1 MSALPPSLQAALA
14 RPVPPGGLDSLKHV
28 VFFMQENRSFDHYFG
43 TLRGVRGFG
52 DRNAITLPDGRPV
65 FDQSGVLP
73 YPVRAGTGERD
84 LGDGD
89 LQYVE
94 GVDHEWDTGQR
105 TRGGGWHDGWIA
117 GKGPGAM
124 VHFDRRDLP
133 FQFEL
138 ADTFTL
144 CDAYHCSMFGPTNP
158 NRLYH
163 WSGTVGHEPSGR
175 RTTANDACEEDTHPG
190 YAHTSYPERLTAAGK
205 TWRVYQEWDNYQ
217 CNSLEYF
224 TSFKEIAR
232 KALRHTPYRSLHSFH
247 TSVARLPAAERE
259 EMLAALEKGVA
270 ELAPADLEAYERGLR
285 RVAPGRLAASFRAD
299 VAGGRLPQVSYIV
312 APEAYSE
319 HPDPSSPAH
328 SASLVY
334 EILDALASHPEVW
347 ERTALFLTFDENDG
361 FYDHVPPP
369 LPPEGTEGE
378 FVDGL
383 PIGLGYRVP
392 TTVVSPWTVGGY
404 VCSEVFDHTSTIRFV
419 ERWLG
424 VAEPN
429 ISPWRRRVAGDLTS
443 AFAFTTD
450 TAPDTNTD
458 TAPDTVRGTD
468 AAMATATDTAG
479 GTDRGTDTGTA
490 LAPEAG
496 AAVTVPPFRVR
507 WPATPPA
514 VPRLA
519 AQEPGTR
526 PTRPLPYRSEAS
538 AVLEDDGLV
547 VTMTDTGERGSHFA
561 LYPYAGEFAFPRH
574 FDVLGAQAVTVPF
587 EADTYRLVLTG
598 PNGFRR
604 EFAGTGTGAAA
615 RVEITS
621 RGEGHRL
628 TITIA
633 NPGPAALT
641 FALEALA
648 YGTGRRDVPVAAG
661 GRAVL
666 EWDTASGWYDLRLTA
681 EEDPSFHRR
690 VMGHLENGSAGI
702 SG

>member
-1 MSALPPSLQAALA
+1 MSALPPSLRAALA
-14 RPVPPGGLDSLKHV
+14 RPVPPGGLGSLQHV

-52 DRNAITLPDGRPV
+52 DRNAITLPNGRPV

-73 YPVRAGTGERD
+73 YPVRAGTGDRD
-84 LGDGD
+84 LTEGD

-138 ADTFTL
+138 AETFTL

-163 WSGTVGHEPSGR
+163 WSGTVGYEPSGA
-175 RTTANDACEEDTHPG
+175 RTTANDACDEDTHPG
-190 YAHTSYPERLTAAGK
+190 YTHTSYPERLTTAGK

-217 CNSLEYF
+217 CNSLDYF
-224 TSFKEIAR
+224 VSFKDVAR
-232 KALRHTPYRSLHSFH
+232 KALAHTPCRSLHSFY
-247 TSVARLPAAERE
+247 TSIAGLPAEERE
-259 EMLAALEKGVA
+259 EMFAALRKGVEALTPA
-270 ELAPADLEAYERGLR
+270 ERDAYERGLH
-285 RVAPGRLAASFRAD
+285 RVPPGRLAAAFRAD
-299 VAGGRLPQVSYIV
+299 VAEGRLPQVSYIV

-328 SASLVY
+328 SAGLVY
-334 EILDALASHPEVW
+334 EILDALAAHPSVW

-369 LPPEGTEGE
+369 LPPEGTEDE

-392 TTVVSPWTVGGY
+392 MTVVSPWTAGGH

-429 ISPWRRRVAGDLTS
+429 ISPWRRQVAGDLTS
-443 AFAFTTD
+443 AFDFTS
-450 TAPDTNTD
+450 APP
-458 TAPDTVRGTD
+458 AVP
-468 AAMATATDTAG
+468 AAAAV
-479 GTDRGTDTGTA
+479 
-490 LAPEAG
+490 

-514 VPRLA
+514 ERRLA

-526 PTRPLPYRSEAS
+526 PARPLPYRPEAS
-538 AVLEDDGLV
+538 AVLADDGLI
-547 VTMTDTGERGSHFA
+547 VTMTDAGERGSHVV

-574 FDVLGAQAVTVPF
+574 FDVLGAQSVTIPVC
-587 EADTYRLVLTG
+587 ADAYQLTLTG

-604 EFAGTGTGAAA
+604 EFAGSRTGPAA
-615 RVEITS
+615 RTAVSS
-621 RGEGHRL
+621 RGGGGRL
-628 TITIA
+628 TVTIA
-633 NPGPAALT
+633 NPGPAPLT
-641 FALEALA
+641 FTLDALA
-648 YGTGRRDVPVAAG
+648 YGAGRREVAVAAG
-661 GRAVL
+661 DRAVID
-666 EWDTASGWYDLRLTA
+666 WDTASGWYDLRLTVA
-681 EEDPSFHRR
+681 EDPSFHRR
-690 VMGHLENGSAGI
+690 MMGRLENGRAGV

>member
-1 MSALPPSLQAALA
+1 MSALPSSLRAALA
-14 RPVPPGGLDSLKHV
+14 RPAPPGGLDSIRHV

-52 DRNAITLPDGRPV
+52 DRNAVMLPAGRPV
-65 FDQSGVLP
+65 FEQSGVLP
-73 YPVRAGTGERD
+73 YSVRAGTGDRD
-84 LGDGD
+84 LTEGD

-105 TRGGGWHDGWIA
+105 TRGDGWHDGWIA

-124 VHFDRRDLP
+124 VHFDRRELP

-138 ADTFTL
+138 ADAFTL

-175 RTTANDACEEDTHPG
+175 RTTANDACAEDTHPG
-190 YAHTSYPERLTAAGK
+190 YAHTSFPERLTAAGK

-217 CNSLEYF
+217 CNSLDFF
-224 TSFKEIAR
+224 TSFKRVAR
-232 KALRHTPYRSLHSFH
+232 AALSHTPHRSLHSFY
-247 TSVARLPAAERE
+247 TSIAGLPEPERE

-270 ELAPADLEAYERGLR
+270 QLTPADLDAYRRGLS
-285 RVAPGRLAASFRAD
+285 RVAPGRLATSFRAD
-299 VAGGRLPQVSYIV
+299 VAEGRLPQVSYIV

-328 SASLVY
+328 SAGLVY
-334 EILDALASHPEVW
+334 EILDALASHPSVW

-369 LPPEGTEGE
+369 LPPEGTEDE
-378 FVDGL
+378 FIDGL

-392 TTVVSPWTVGGY
+392 MTVVSPWTAGGH

-429 ISPWRRRVAGDLTS
+429 ISSWRRRVAGDLTS
-443 AFAFTTD
+443 AFDFTPAFDSAAHPVPTS
-450 TAPDTNTD
+450 AP
-458 TAPDTVRGTD
+458 A
-468 AAMATATDTAG
+468 
-479 GTDRGTDTGTA
+479 
-490 LAPEAG
+490 APEETGPPTA
-496 AAVTVPPFRVR
+496 AAVAIPPFRVR

-514 VPRLA
+514 EGRLA

-526 PTRPLPYRSEAS
+526 PARPLPYRPEAS
-538 AVLEDDGLV
+538 AVLADDGLI
-547 VTMTDTGERGSHFA
+547 VTMTDVGDRGSHFA
-561 LYPYAGEFAFPRH
+561 LYPYAGEFASPRH
-574 FDVLGAQAVTVPF
+574 FDVLGAEVVTVPAGA
-587 EADTYRLVLTG
+587 EGYRLTLTG

-604 EFAGTGTGAAA
+604 EFAGSRTGPAA
-615 RVEITS
+615 RVAVS
-621 RGEGHRL
+621 SCGAGHRL
-628 TITIA
+628 SVTIA
-633 NPGPAALT
+633 NPGPVPLAFT
-641 FALEALA
+641 LEALA
-648 YGTGRRDVPVAAG
+648 YGSGRREVLVAAG
-661 GRAVL
+661 DRTVL
-666 EWDTASGWYDLRLTA
+666 DWDTASGWYDLRLTVA
-681 EEDPSFHRR
+681 EDPSFHRR
-690 VMGHLENGSAGI
+690 MMGHLENGHAGV

>member
-1 MSALPPSLQAALA
+1 MSALPPSLRAALA
-14 RPVPPGGLDSLKHV
+14 RPAPPGGLGALRHV

-73 YPVRAGTGERD
+73 YPVRDGM
-84 LGDGD
+84 GDRNLAEGD

-138 ADTFTL
+138 AETFTL

-163 WSGTVGHEPSGR
+163 WSGTVDHEPSGR
-175 RTTANDACEEDTHPG
+175 RTTANDACDEDTHPG
-190 YAHTSYPERLTAAGK
+190 YTHTSYPERLTTAGK
-205 TWRVYQEWDNYQ
+205 SWRVYQEWDNYQ
-217 CNSLEYF
+217 CNSLDYF
-224 TSFKEIAR
+224 ASFKRVAR
-232 KALRHTPYRSLHSFH
+232 KALAHTPCRSLHSFY
-247 TSVARLPAAERE
+247 TSIAGRPAEERE
-259 EMLAALEKGVA
+259 EMLAALREGVEALTPA
-270 ELAPADLEAYERGLR
+270 ERDAYERGLH
-285 RVAPGRLAASFRAD
+285 RVPPGWLAAAFRAD
-299 VAGGRLPQVSYIV
+299 VAEGRLPQVSYIV

-328 SASLVY
+328 SAGLVY
-334 EILDALASHPEVW
+334 EILDALAAHPSVW

-369 LPPEGTEGE
+369 LPPEGTAHE

-392 TTVVSPWTVGGY
+392 TTVVSPWTAGGY

-429 ISPWRRRVAGDLTS
+429 ISPWRRQVAGDLTS
-443 AFAFTTD
+443 AFDFTSAPPAVPAAP
-450 TAPDTNTD
+450 TA
-458 TAPDTVRGTD
+458 
-468 AAMATATDTAG
+468 
-479 GTDRGTDTGTA
+479 
-490 LAPEAG
+490 E

-514 VPRLA
+514 ERRLA
-519 AQEPGTR
+519 AQEPGAR
-526 PTRPLPYRSEAS
+526 PARPLPYRPEAS
-538 AVLEDDGLV
+538 AVLADDGLL
-547 VTMTDTGERGSHFA
+547 VTMTDAGERGSHFA

-574 FDVLGAQAVTVPF
+574 FDVLGAQSLTVPVG
-587 EADTYRLVLTG
+587 EDGYQLTLTG

-604 EFAGTGTGAAA
+604 EFTGSRTGPAA
-615 RVEITS
+615 RTAVSS
-621 RGEGHRL
+621 RGDGRRL
-628 TITIA
+628 TVTIA
-633 NPGPAALT
+633 NPGPAPLT
-641 FALEALA
+641 FTLDALA
-648 YGTGRRDVPVAAG
+648 YGADRREVAVAAG
-661 GRAVL
+661 DRAVVD
-666 EWDTASGWYDLRLTA
+666 WDTASGWYDLRLTVA
-681 EEDPSFHRR
+681 EDPSFHRR
-690 VMGHLENGSAGI
+690 MMGRLEDGRTGV

>member
-1 MSALPPSLQAALA
+1 MSALPPSLRAALA
-14 RPVPPGGLDSLKHV
+14 RPVPPGGLGSLRHV

-73 YPVRAGTGERD
+73 YPVRHGTGGRE
-84 LGDGD
+84 LTHGD

-94 GVDHEWDTGQR
+94 GVDHEWETGQR

-163 WSGTVGHEPSGR
+163 WSGTVGPEPSGR
-175 RTTANDACEEDTHPG
+175 RTTANDSCAEDTHPG
-190 YAHTSYPERLTAAGK
+190 YGHTSYPERLTAAGES
-205 TWRVYQEWDNYQ
+205 WRVYQEWDNYQ
-217 CNSLEYF
+217 CNALDYF
-224 TSFKEIAR
+224 ASFKRIAR
-232 KALRHTPYRSLHSFH
+232 LALAHTPYRSLHSFY
-247 TSVARLPAAERE
+247 TSIASLPEAERE
-259 EMLAALEKGVA
+259 ELIAALEKGVA
-270 ELAPADLEAYERGLR
+270 QLAPSDLDAYQRGLR
-285 RVAPGRLAASFRAD
+285 RVAPGRLAAAFRAD
-299 VAGGRLPQVSYIV
+299 VAEGRLPRVSYIV

-328 SASLVY
+328 GAGLIY
-334 EILDALASHPEVW
+334 EILDALAAHPSVW
-347 ERTALFLTFDENDG
+347 DRTALFLTFDENDG

-378 FVDGL
+378 FIDGL

-392 TTVVSPWTVGGY
+392 MTVVSPWTVGGH

-429 ISPWRRRVAGDLTS
+429 ISPWRRQVAGDLTS
-443 AFAFTTD
+443 AFDFTAGTAAAPAP
-450 TAPDTNTD
+450 TAPE
-458 TAPDTVRGTD
+458 
-468 AAMATATDTAG
+468 
-479 GTDRGTDTGTA
+479 TGTA
-490 LAPEAG
+490 
-496 AAVTVPPFRVR
+496 VTIPPFRVR
-507 WPATPPA
+507 WPATPPTSA
-514 VPRLA
+514 RLA
-519 AQEPGTR
+519 TQEPGTR
-526 PTRPLPYRSEAS
+526 PARPLPYRPEAH
-538 AVLEDDGLV
+538 AVLTDDGLTL
-547 VTMTDTGERGSHFA
+547 TMIDAGERGSHFA

-574 FDVLGAQAVTVPF
+574 FDVLGAMTLAVPLGP
-587 EADTYRLVLTG
+587 DGYRLTLTG

-604 EFAGTGTGAAA
+604 EFAGSRTGAAA
-615 RVEITS
+615 RVAVSST
-621 RGEGHRL
+621 GEDHRL
-628 TITIA
+628 TVTIA
-633 NPGPAALT
+633 NPGPVPLT
-641 FALEALA
+641 LTLDGLA
-648 YGTGRRDVPVAAG
+648 YGTGRREAVVAAG
-661 GRAVL
+661 DVAAL
-666 EWDTASGWYDLRLTA
+666 DWETASGWYDLRLA
-681 EEDPSFHRR
+681 VAEDPSFHRR
-690 VMGHLENGSAGI
+690 LTGHLETGRAGV

>member
-1 MSALPPSLQAALA
+1 MSVLPASVRALLA
-14 RPVPPGGLDSLKHV
+14 RPAPPGGLSSLRHV

-43 TLRGVRGFG
+43 TMRGVCGFG

-65 FDQSGVLP
+65 FDQSGILP
-73 YPVRAGTGERD
+73 YSVRAGTGAHD
-84 LGDGD
+84 LGEGD
-89 LQYVE
+89 LQYVS

-138 ADTFTL
+138 ADAFTV

-190 YAHTSYPERLTAAGK
+190 YTHTSYPERLTAAGK

-224 TSFKEIAR
+224 SSFKQVAR
-232 KALRHTPYRSLHSFH
+232 HALRHTAYRSLHSFH
-247 TSVARLPAAERE
+247 TALPHLPESERE
-259 EMLAALEKGVA
+259 KQLAALELGVA
-270 ELAPADLEAYERGLR
+270 ELTSAERDAFERALR
-285 RVAPGRLAASFRAD
+285 RVPPERLAASFRED
-299 VAGGRLPQVSYIV
+299 VAAGRLPQVSYIV

-334 EILDALASHPEVW
+334 EILDALASHPRVW
-347 ERTALFLTFDENDG
+347 DRTALFLTFDENDG

-369 LPPEGTEGE
+369 LPPEGSEGE
-378 FVDGL
+378 YVDGL

-392 TTVVSPWTVGGY
+392 MTVISPWTAGGY

-424 VAEPN
+424 VEEPN
-429 ISPWRRRVAGDLTS
+429 ITPWRRRVAGDLTS
-443 AFAFTTD
+443 VFDFTSGP
-450 TAPDTNTD
+450 AP
-458 TAPDTVRGTD
+458 APK
-468 AAMATATDTAG
+468 
-479 GTDRGTDTGTA
+479 
-490 LAPEAG
+490 PEVEPEPTPEPVTG
-496 AAVTVPPFRVR
+496 AAITVPPFRLR
-507 WPATPPA
+507 WEATPPA
-514 VPRLA
+514 APQLA

-526 PTRPLPYRSEAS
+526 PARPLPYRPEAS
-538 AVLEDDGLV
+538 AVLADAGLV
-547 VTMTDTGERGSHFA
+547 VTMTDTGHQGSHFA

-574 FDVLGAQAVTVPF
+574 VDVHGTRSLTVPVR
-587 EADTYRLVLTG
+587 ADAYRLVLTG
-598 PNGFRR
+598 PNRFRR
-604 EFAGTGTGAAA
+604 EFTGSRAGAAA
-615 RVEITS
+615 RAAVTS
-621 RGEGHRL
+621 YGKEHRF
-628 TITIA
+628 TVTVH
-633 NPGPAALT
+633 NPGPATLT
-641 FALEALA
+641 FTLEALA
-648 YGTGRRDVPVAAG
+648 YGTGRHEVRIDTG
-661 GRAVL
+661 ERTDID
-666 EWDTASGWYDLRLTA
+666 WDTASGWYDLRLSVA
-681 EEDPSFHRR
+681 EDPTFHRR
-690 VMGHLENGSAGI
+690 MMGHLETGRASV